1 MSFPKYLTN
10 VLLGD
15 LNAKV
20 EREYIF
26 NPTIGQD
33 NNDNGVRLSNFA
45 TSKIL
50 VVKSKMSRHLNIRKY
65 IWTSPDGKTHKPNNH
80 VLIDRRWHSS
90 VLEVRSFMGAD
101 FDSESLSDDCKV

>member
-1 MSFPKYLTN
+1 MSFPKYLMN

-80 VLIDRRWHSS
+80 VLIDRR
-90 VLEVRSFMGAD
+90 SFRGAD